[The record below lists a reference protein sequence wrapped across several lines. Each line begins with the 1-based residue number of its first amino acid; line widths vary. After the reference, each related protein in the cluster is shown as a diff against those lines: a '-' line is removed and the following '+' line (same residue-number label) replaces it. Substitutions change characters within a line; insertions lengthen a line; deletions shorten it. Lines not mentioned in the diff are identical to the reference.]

1 MKKIKKLLDCIYFY
15 PVTVVLVFLALF
27 IVFDRYLS
35 IQSGKLVAKGVKKD
49 LLQSSYMIKAL
60 VEDYSFSKNSA
71 FIDKKIKQIASKD
84 KSLRLIALSNK
95 DVVLY
100 ATDPLIVGTKLKNNR
115 LYSHNKQQVYKQNRY
130 TYEVI
135 LNVRRLYNPVTK
147 RVQRGYLLLIQNI
160 KNKLQSANSGEITT
174 LRWLFVIAT
183 LSVLALFYLFNTI
196 FVKKIKKIEEISEE
210 LSDDK
215 QKTEPT
221 NLNSIINRLQS
232 TILKLNLLSKV
243 VEYSNDSVII
253 TDSNRHIIS
262 VNKSF
267 EHITGYKSKEAIGK
281 DPSEVFASGMTSDKF
296 YQKMYASIEKTGRFE
311 GEILNRHKDGS
322 SYLAWIN
329 VWALQ
334 DSKTKQ
340 VTNYV
345 GISKDLSEILKKQKE
360 IERLAYFDTLTGLAN
375 RDYFLKLLDEIVV
388 FKAQKHEAFALLSI
402 DIDAFKEINDTLG
415 HKVGDKMLQDF
426 AAHLKGVCGSGDIVA
441 RIGGDEFALL
451 LMNVKGPTDALEK
464 ACDILQMKQ
473 TSTKKMHVSVGI
485 AMFPVDGAG
494 SDALL
499 AASNI
504 AMHHSKQ
511 NTQIKCTLFQEEMQK
526 EARQKIALKEELDR
540 AIRHNELRLFYQPKF
555 SVKGKRLVGFE
566 ALIRWE
572 HPTKGFVYPDIFIPL
587 AEESGLIIAM
597 TAWIFKE
604 VNVTCSKFN
613 EIYPYFGSIAI
624 NISAKHF
631 KTMGLVQEIE
641 SLIDDRC
648 IKAGHISIEITE
660 SAVMNQLDETNMQ
673 LLRLRDKGIKIALDD
688 YGTGYSSLA
697 YLKNLPID
705 IIKIDKSF
713 VDGLCCNQEDF
724 AIVKSTIDL
733 AKSLGL
739 ETVIEGVEDNEQ
751 LKILKQLN
759 ADTIQGYIYSKP
771 LSLKDTMTLL
781 TNLAT
786 GV

>member
-1 MKKIKKLLDCIYFY
+1 MKKIKKLFDCIYIY

-35 IQSGKLVAKGVKKD
+35 VDSARLVAQGVKKD

-71 FIDKKIKQIASKD
+71 FIDKKIKQMVSD
-84 KSLRLIALSNK
+84 DRSLKLIALSNK

-115 LYSHNKQQVYKQNRY
+115 LYLHKKQQVYKQNRY
-130 TYEVI
+130 TYAVI

-147 RVQRGYLLLIQNI
+147 QMQRGYLLLIQNI
-160 KNKLQSANSGEITT
+160 KNKLQDTNDGLITI

-183 LSVLALFYLFNTI
+183 LSVLVLFYLFNTI
-196 FVKKIKKIEEISEE
+196 FVKKIKKIEALSEE

-232 TILKLNLLSKV
+232 TILRLNLLFKV

-253 TDSNRHIIS
+253 TDANRHIIS
-262 VNKSF
+262 VNRSF
-267 EHITGYKSKEAIGK
+267 EHITGYKNKEVIGK

-296 YQKMYASIEKTGRFE
+296 YQKMYASIEKTGKFE

-329 VWALQ
+329 VWTLQ

-340 VTNYV
+340 ITNYV
-345 GISKDLSEILKKQKE
+345 AISKDLSEILKKQKE
-360 IERLAYFDTLTGLAN
+360 IERLAYFDTLTGVAN
-375 RDYFLKLLDEIVV
+375 RDYFLKLLDEIVI
-388 FKAQKHEAFALLSI
+388 FKAQEHEAFALLSI

-415 HKVGDKMLQDF
+415 HKAGDIMLKDF
-426 AAHLKGVCGSGDIVA
+426 AAHLKSVCKKEDIVA

-451 LMNVKGPTDALEK
+451 LMNVSSPTDALER

-473 TSTKKMHVSVGI
+473 TTKSKLHASVGI
-485 AMFPVDGAG
+485 AMFPADGAG

-526 EARQKIALKEELDR
+526 EAREKIALKEELER
-540 AIRHNELRLFYQPKF
+540 AITHNELRLFYQPKF
-555 SVKGKRLVGFE
+555 SVKGKRLMGFE

-572 HPTKGFVYPDIFIPL
+572 HPAKGFIYPDIFIPL

-604 VNVTCSKFN
+604 VNVTCKKFN

-631 KTMGLVQEIE
+631 KTMGLVSEIE

-648 IKAGHISIEITE
+648 IKAGHIGIEITE
-660 SAVMNQLDETNMQ
+660 SAVMNQLEQTNTQ
-673 LLRLRDKGIKIALDD
+673 LLKIRDKGIKIALDD

-724 AIVKSTIDL
+724 AIVKSTIEL

>member
-35 IQSGKLVAKGVKKD
+35 VASSRLVTQGVKKD
-49 LLQSSYMIKAL
+49 LLKSSYMIKAL

-71 FIDKKIKQIASKD
+71 FIDKKIKQIVSKD
-84 KSLRLIALSNK
+84 KSLKLIALSNK

-100 ATDPLIVGTKLKNNR
+100 ATNPLIVGTKLKNNR
-115 LYSHNKQQVYKQNRY
+115 FYSQKKQQVYKQNRY
-130 TYEVI
+130 TYAII

-147 RVQRGYLLLIQNI
+147 QIQRGSLLLIQNI
-160 KNKLQSANSGEITT
+160 KNKLQDANGGTITT

-221 NLNSIINRLQS
+221 NLNSIINRLQG
-232 TILKLNLLSKV
+232 TILRLNLLSKV

-253 TDSNRHIIS
+253 TDANRHIIS

-267 EHITGYKSKEAIGK
+267 EHITGYKSKEVIGK
-281 DPSEVFASGMTSDKF
+281 DPGEVFASGMVSDKF

-322 SYLAWIN
+322 SYLAWVN
-329 VWALQ
+329 VWTLQ

-340 VTNYV
+340 ITNYV
-345 GISKDLSEILKKQKE
+345 AISKDLSEILKKQKE
-360 IERLAYFDTLTGLAN
+360 IERLAYFDTLTGVAN

-388 FKAQKHEAFALLSI
+388 FKAQEHEAFALLSI

-415 HKVGDKMLQDF
+415 HKAGDIMLQDF
-426 AAHLKGVCGSGDIVA
+426 AAYLKGVCKSGDIVA

-451 LMNVKGPTDALEK
+451 FMNVSNPVDALER

-473 TSTKKMHVSVGI
+473 TTKRKLHASVGI

-504 AMHHSKQ
+504 AMHYSKQ

-526 EARQKIALKEELDR
+526 EAREKIALKEELER
-540 AIRHNELRLFYQPKF
+540 AITHNELRLFYQPKF
-555 SVKGKRLVGFE
+555 SVKGKRLMGFE

-572 HPTKGFVYPDIFIPL
+572 HPVRGFVYPDIFIPL

-604 VNVTCSKFN
+604 VSVTCKKFN
-613 EIYPYFGSIAI
+613 EIYPYFGQIAI

-631 KTMGLVQEIE
+631 KTTGLVSEIE

-648 IKAGHISIEITE
+648 IKAGHIGIEITE
-660 SAVMNQLDETNMQ
+660 SAVMNQLNETNIQ
-673 LLRLRDKGIKIALDD
+673 LLKIRAKGIKIALDD

-739 ETVIEGVEDNEQ
+739 ETVIEGVEDDEQ

-759 ADTIQGYIYSKP
+759 ADSIQGYVYSKP
-771 LSLKDTMTLL
+771 LSLKDTMTFL
-781 TNLAT
+781 TSLAT